1 MARLL
6 TILAAAA
13 AFHSL
18 APAAARAQTI
28 TWDMPNEYQE
38 SSLGGLADKDF
49 IAAVTEK
56 SGGKIVIQPHF
67 GGSLGYKSNGHFSAV
82 EDGAVPLA
90 HTFGGVL
97 VGVDPIFQINTLP
110 FLVGNVDEMQML
122 VDVARPHIDA
132 AFGKANQKLLYVT
145 PWTPVGIWAKRPI
158 RTIDELKTIKIRTYD
173 VSGTM
178 TLKEAGAI
186 ALQLSWVDVIPA
198 FSTGTIDAV
207 LTSDEGGIASKFWEY
222 TDHFNQLNFTSG
234 LDVSH
239 INLDTFNGLSPEL
252 QQAVLDAAAQAEK
265 AAWERLRARIGENV
279 ETMKTNGVTV
289 VDDVTP
295 ELLQHL
301 RTSGQVVVGDWLAK
315 MGGKGEGILA
325 EYKQR
330 TGR

>member
-1 MARLL
+1 MLRQLV
-6 TILAAAA
+6 ILASA
-13 AFHSL
+13 L
-18 APAAARAQTI
+18 ALHPFAPSVAQAQTI
-28 TWDMPNEYQE
+28 NWDMPNEYQE
-38 SSLGGLADKDF
+38 NSLGGLADKDF
-49 IAAVTEK
+49 IRLVAEK
-56 SGGKIVIQPHF
+56 SGGRIVVQPHF
-67 GGSLGYKSNGHFSAV
+67 GGSLGYKSSGHFNAV

-110 FLVGNVDEMQML
+110 FLVANVDAMHTL
-122 VDVARPHIDA
+122 VDVARPYIEE
-132 AFGKANQKLLYVT
+132 AFAKANQKLLYVT
-145 PWTPVGIWAKRPI
+145 PWTPVGIWAKRPV
-158 RTIDELKTIKIRTYD
+158 RTVDELKTIKIRTYD

-252 QQAVLDAAAQAEK
+252 QQAVLDAAAGAEE
-265 AAWERLRARIGENV
+265 AGWVRLRARIGENI

-289 VDDVTP
+289 VGDVTP

-301 RTSGQVVVGDWLAK
+301 RTSGQVVVDDWLGK
-315 MGGKGEGILA
+315 MGGRGEAILD
-325 EYKQR
+325 EYARR
-330 TGR
+330 TAQ